1 MNDELSERELLER
14 LRALPRERT
23 PAVDLWPGIQARLT
37 PARRDWWAQ
46 AAAAVLVAALG
57 LAVVRI
63 GPERSA
69 PDHTPALA
77 PWQVS
82 ATGADLEYS
91 GVLRDMRRL
100 DFIDIASVTAGERA
114 EVASSL
120 ALVDEAAR
128 QVRAAL
134 AKSPDSGYLNAMLAS
149 LHRTRLGVLRDLA
162 LSSQDEAANDI
173 DGRA

>member
-1 MNDELSERELLER
+1 MNDELSEMKLLAR

-63 GPERSA
+63 GPERSTPDGA
-69 PDHTPALA
+69 PAPA

-100 DFIDIASVTAGERA
+100 DFVDAAAVPAVDRA
-114 EVASSL
+114 EVASNL
-120 ALVDEAAR
+120 ELVDEATR
-128 QVRAAL
+128 QVRAAI
-134 AKSPDSGYLNAMLAS
+134 AKSPDSSYLTAMLAS

-162 LSSQDEAANDI
+162 LSSQVNEAAE